1 MRWEIAKSK
10 ASKVKPKLPEEAL
23 RESEQRFRSLVTS
36 APIGLCIIAKD
47 DTYEYVNPKFVEIFG
62 YTLDDVPTGKK
73 WFEKAYP
80 DPECRQKAIACWI
93 EDLTGAKVG
102 ETRPR
107 TFTVTCKNGSK
118 KEIFFRPASL
128 TDGRQLVSYEDI
140 TERKQ
145 AEEAVQREKRAVQ
158 RLAEERE
165 LVAKIGRIVS
175 STLEIDKVYE
185 LFAKE
190 VGKAIPFDR
199 VAIDI
204 IDPER
209 GTHTP
214 TYVAG
219 NEAGRRAGD
228 VVPLAGTFT
237 EEVMRT
243 RSSQLIQE
251 DDIDKVKAR
260 FPGLSPLFQAGVRS
274 FMAVPLISKDQ
285 VIGVLNFGLLKP
297 DAYAEADVKIA
308 ESIGNQIAGAIASSE
323 LYAER
328 KRAEEELKKSEKRY
342 RSLVEDI
349 DDGYFIIQDGKFVY
363 INQAFANLSGYSK
376 KALLGKEFSRFFPQ
390 EYLDKLSKDDPK
402 KRGSR
407 KLVGQREFEM
417 SRKDEGNLVVEI
429 RSRVIDYSGRS
440 AIAGICK
447 DITERKRAETALQEK
462 VKELETWYRLTVDR
476 EVKMIQLKKR
486 IQELESGFKTMR
498 ENEKD

>member
-1 MRWEIAKSK
+1 RVEHLHYDKNGNPRNVEIHAFPVFDNEGNVSQI
-10 ASKVKPKLPEEAL
+10 V
-23 RESEQRFRSLVTS
+23 
-36 APIGLCIIAKD
+36 
-47 DTYEYVNPKFVEIFG
+47 EYV
-62 YTLDDVPTGKK
+62 L
-73 WFEKAYP
+73 
-80 DPECRQKAIACWI
+80 
-93 EDLTGAKVG
+93 
-102 ETRPR
+102 
-107 TFTVTCKNGSK
+107 
-118 KEIFFRPASL
+118 
-128 TDGRQLVSYEDI
+128 DI

>member
-1 MRWEIAKSK
+1 MRREITKSK
-10 ASKVKPKLPEEAL
+10 TSKAKPKRVEKAF
-23 RESEQRFRSLVTS
+23 RESEERFRSLVTS

-47 DTYEYVNPKFVEIFG
+47 GTYEYVNPKFVELFG
-62 YTLDDVPTGKK
+62 YTLGDVPTGKK

-80 DPECRQKAIACWI
+80 DREYRQKVIAYWI
-93 EDLTGAKVG
+93 EDLKGAEMG

-107 TFTVTCKNGSK
+107 AFRVTCKDGSK
-118 KEIFFRPASL
+118 KEIFFRPVAL

-140 TERKQ
+140 TEGKRT
-145 AEEAVQREKRAVQ
+145 EEALQREKLGAQ
-158 RLAEERE
+158 RLAEEGE
-165 LVAKIGRIVS
+165 LVAKIGRTIS
-175 STLEIDKVYE
+175 STLEIKKVYE

-190 VGKAIPFDR
+190 VGKALPFDR
-199 VAIDI
+199 IAINI
-204 IDPER
+204 IDLER

-219 NEAGRRAGD
+219 NDAGRRAGD

-237 EEVMRT
+237 EEVMLT

-251 DDIDKVKAR
+251 DDIDKVKVR

-285 VIGVLNFGLLKP
+285 VIGVLNFGSLKP
-297 DAYAEADVKIA
+297 DTYAEADVRLA

-328 KRAEEELKKSEKRY
+328 KRAEKELKKSEKRY

-349 DDGYFIIQDGKFVY
+349 DDGYFIIQDGRFAY
-363 INQAFANLSGYSK
+363 INQAFANLSGYAK
-376 KALLGKEFSRFFPQ
+376 EALLGKEFSRFFPQ
-390 EYLDKLSKDDPK
+390 EYLERLSKDDPK
-402 KRGSR
+402 RKRSR
-407 KLVGQREFEM
+407 KPVRQREFEL
-417 SRKDEGNLVVEI
+417 SRKDGEDLVVEI

-447 DITERKRAETALQEK
+447 DITERKRAERALQEK
-462 VKELETWYRLTVDR
+462 VKELERWYKLTVDR

-486 IQELESGFKTMR
+486 IKELESTL
-498 ENEKD
+498 EN